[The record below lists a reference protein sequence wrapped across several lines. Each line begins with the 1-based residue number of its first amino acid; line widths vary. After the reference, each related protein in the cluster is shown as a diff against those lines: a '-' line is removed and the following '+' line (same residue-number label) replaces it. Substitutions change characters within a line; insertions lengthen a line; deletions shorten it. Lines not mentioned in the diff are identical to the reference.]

1 MAKKKSLLRRVLVA
15 LLIVVVAT
23 CAGFTAWAA
32 DYYHAGDA
40 AASMVAA
47 GSANEGN
54 VAVLDGDSWI
64 AVGDPNADA
73 GLVFYPGAKVE
84 PAAYVP
90 LAAKLAQRGVFC
102 VIVKMPLGFA
112 FFDINAADSVMA
124 AYPQVGRWWV
134 GGHSLGGAMAASYAE
149 KNANKLEGVA
159 LLGAFGSQ
167 NLAATG
173 LNIKVVY
180 GSADGVVNRDSL
192 KKCTDTLPANSV
204 CVIEGGNHAGFGDYG
219 TQSGDG
225 EATILPDEQ
234 QERAA
239 AAISEAIAAARQ

>member
-1 MAKKKSLLRRVLVA
+1 MAKKKSLLKRVLVA
-15 LLIVVVAT
+15 VLVIVVALCV
-23 CAGFTAWAA
+23 GFTAWAA
-32 DYYHAGDA
+32 DYYHAGDT

-47 GSANEGN
+47 GSADSGN

-64 AVGDPNADA
+64 AVGDPSSNA
-73 GLVFYPGAKVE
+73 GLVFYPGARVE

-102 VIVKMPLGFA
+102 VVVKMPLGFA

-124 AYPQVGRWWV
+124 AYPQVSRWWV
-134 GGHSLGGAMAASYAE
+134 GGHSLGGAMVASYAE
-149 KNANKLEGVA
+149 KNASKLEGVA

-167 NLAATG
+167 DLAATG
-173 LNIKVVY
+173 LNVEVVY

-192 KKCTDTLPANSV
+192 KKCTDTLPASSV

-219 TQSGDG
+219 SQSGDG
-225 EATILPDEQ
+225 EASISPDEQ

-239 AAISEAIAAARQ
+239 AAISDAIAAAHQ